1 MQFFRQPAIYTRLP
15 SGGKGWEPGSVSM
28 PTNGEF
34 PVLPM
39 TAIDE
44 ITYRTPDALFNGDA
58 VTAVIQ
64 SCLPNIKD
72 AWACPATDLDVLLVS
87 IRIASFG
94 HSMDIGTKCPKCG
107 EEHDFSL
114 DLRTVIDNLKT
125 ADFTK
130 SLVHGDLEF
139 HFRPLNYREMT
150 QNSLLQFEQQKT
162 IQMINEADSEETEK
176 VSKLN
181 GMMRKLVAVS
191 IKALSQS
198 ISEIRTPNA
207 VVTEHA
213 HIEEFLNNCD
223 RNIFNSVRDYVIK
236 LRESSELKPIEIR
249 CPSCQ
254 NEYKQEFTL
263 DMANFFVAAS

>member
-15 SGGKGWEPGSVSM
+15 SGGKGWTVGSIQM
-28 PTNGEF
+28 PPNGEL

-58 VTAVIQ
+58 VTSVIQ
-64 SCLPNIKD
+64 SCMPSIKD
-72 AWACPATDLDVLLVS
+72 AWGCPSTDLDVLLVS

-94 HSMDIGTKCPKCG
+94 HSMDIGTQCPKCN

-130 SLVHGDLEF
+130 PLVHGDLEF

-162 IQMINEADSEETEK
+162 LQMINESDAEETDK

-181 GMMRKLVAVS
+181 GMMRKLVEVT
-191 IKALSQS
+191 IKAMSQS

-207 VVTEHA
+207 VVTEQA
-213 HIEEFLNNCD
+213 HIDEFLKNCD
-223 RNIFNSVRDYVIK
+223 RTIFNNIRDHVIN
-236 LRESSELKPIEIR
+236 LRETSELKPLDIT
-249 CPSCQ
+249 CPACQ
-254 NEYKQEFTL
+254 NKYQQQFTL
-263 DMANFFVAAS
+263 DMANFFEPAS